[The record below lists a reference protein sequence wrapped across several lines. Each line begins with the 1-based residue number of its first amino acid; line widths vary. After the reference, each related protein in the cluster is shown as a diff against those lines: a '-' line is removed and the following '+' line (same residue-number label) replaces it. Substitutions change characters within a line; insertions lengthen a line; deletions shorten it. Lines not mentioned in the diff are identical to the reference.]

1 MKNSFGTNLQIT
13 VFGESH
19 GPCIGIVLDGLPAGF
34 SIDEKQIEH
43 DMELRKP
50 KGKTGTQRHEEDT
63 IHIVS
68 GFFNG
73 YTTGSPLTILIE
85 NKAQRSKDYAPLKYR
100 LRPSHA
106 DWSAFEKYHG
116 YQDYR
121 GGGHFSGRLTAPIV
135 AAGSICKQILN
146 QKGVKIATHLEAH
159 YTFEDDAFSTKA
171 EELDQQ
177 IDLLNEK
184 QFPTLNEKKGE
195 EMKTAIEQAALEK
208 DSVGGI
214 LESAITHFPAGIGEP
229 FFDSLESLLAHALF
243 SIPAVKGVSFGLG
256 FDFAAKKGSEANDAL
271 YAHDGRI
278 ETTSNNNAGINGG
291 ISNGM
296 PILIHT
302 VIKPTASIFKAQK
315 SVEYDTKENI
325 ELTIEGRHDPCIAH
339 RARIVVDSMIAFTLL
354 DAWMSKAAKEEFEEE
369 TL

>member
-106 DWSAFEKYHG
+106 DWSAFEK
-116 YQDYR
+116 
-121 GGGHFSGRLTAPIV
+121 
-135 AAGSICKQILN
+135 
-146 QKGVKIATHLEAH
+146 
-159 YTFEDDAFSTKA
+159 
-171 EELDQQ
+171 
-177 IDLLNEK
+177 
-184 QFPTLNEKKGE
+184 
-195 EMKTAIEQAALEK
+195 
-208 DSVGGI
+208 
-214 LESAITHFPAGIGEP
+214 
-229 FFDSLESLLAHALF
+229 
-243 SIPAVKGVSFGLG
+243 
-256 FDFAAKKGSEANDAL
+256 
-271 YAHDGRI
+271 
-278 ETTSNNNAGINGG
+278 
-291 ISNGM
+291 
-296 PILIHT
+296 
-302 VIKPTASIFKAQK
+302 
-315 SVEYDTKENI
+315 
-325 ELTIEGRHDPCIAH
+325 
-339 RARIVVDSMIAFTLL
+339 
-354 DAWMSKAAKEEFEEE
+354 
-369 TL
+369 